1 MVQVGGGSSL
11 AVYAAPANF
20 PATGSATVLYLST
33 STSRLYRWDAASS
46 VYAEVGTS
54 GLADA
59 LDGGSYA

>member
-1 MVQVGGGSSL
+1 V
-11 AVYAAPANF
+11 
-20 PATGSATVLYLST
+20 
-33 STSRLYRWDAASS
+33 AASS